1 MIYSPDKYKKNY
13 QDLNLEFSK
22 LKGVLNDKEAKVTLT
37 KFLRSNLGFTT
48 ELISGIKLAAYQ
60 EIHLKALLNRN
71 FNMCIWGRGCGKTV
85 SYNNTWV
92 IEKNKG
98 LILLKDLI
106 PNVDFESAKN
116 NNYILDIPE
125 IKLWNGKSWQNTNKI
140 IVQQKKKCLKIK
152 TERGYELIGSINH
165 IIKSIKSDGK
175 IHWTKYPELKVNDY
189 VCIERNSINK
199 KHYFDKESYLIGLLI
214 GDGCYSDKIKWIAYT
229 TADKQLANFVIKN
242 TRNSN
247 LRNKTKFLYEI
258 RINNNFSKYLID
270 KYKIKRSLSYTK
282 QIPSEILCDFNKLKS
297 CLSGLF
303 DTDGWVDKKI
313 MRIGFCSVSKVLAE
327 QVHLSLLSFGIVSS
341 LRICK
346 TKSKF
351 GLCYKVEISGQDCL
365 KFNDEISFKLN
376 RKNNILNKHIK
387 SNKKINTNKDII
399 PYVKDV
405 CNNIKKNNKI
415 NKNDESNW
423 RCNIR
428 KRDQKNISYISL
440 SKYLDLFDKNNIN
453 DNQIENLKEIQK
465 ENFYFD
471 KIKSIEEIDEDC
483 IDFNIP
489 IGEKYWSNGFISHN
503 SFVAAVFCFLQ
514 CVFEPNT
521 KILIAG
527 PTFRTARFIFN
538 NLEKIVDSK
547 GGELLK
553 QAFGA
558 KSKRNDQYEWQIN
571 GGSIVAIPLSGEKIR
586 GFRANVLV
594 LDEFLLLSEDI
605 VKTVLMPFLVAP
617 QNMKERMDIRE
628 MEDNLI
634 KEGAMKEEDR
644 MVFTNNSKMIALSS
658 ASYTFENLYKTHNEW
673 VEKIISKEESEAT
686 YFISQMSYEALPEE
700 MIDKTIIEEAQA
712 GGSSH
717 SSFLREYCARFIDGS
732 DSYFSAKKME
742 ECTIP
747 NGQAPHT
754 LMKGLPNKKYIL
766 GIDPNMSDSPN
777 ADYFA
782 MAVIEV
788 DDETKTGTLVHTYAG
803 LGNLKNHVQYLYY
816 IMTNFNIV
824 FAILDNAG
832 ADVFVSACNQSELF
846 KNNNLKINS
855 FEFNSDLEGVD
866 YDQEVRKARNSYN
879 LENKK
884 IAFNQVFTSNFIRK
898 ANEHLQAC
906 IDYKRIWFASKACAN
921 DDFFQSQFSL
931 NIPLDLMK
939 SEGKDD
945 WSTLDFIENQ
955 DDFIY
960 QTKKQCT
967 LVEHSSTARGT
978 QSFDLPQHLKRS
990 SSANKARKDNYSA
1003 LLLAN
1008 WGLKCYNDILNA
1020 PKEEISNTFTPIMI
1034 K

>member
-247 LRNKTKFLYEI
+247 LRNKTKSLYEI

-483 IDFNIP
+483 VDFNIP